1 VENIVKQLIDQRSR
15 PALTTLAAIAVALVA
30 AVAYAQG
37 APSPGKQGNSGGGM
51 MMGQG
56 ASSAMHESMMKG
68 MRDMQSMRTTGDID
82 RDFATMM
89 RMHHQQAIEMAEQ
102 QLRDGKD
109 PEMKAMSK
117 RIIEDQRKEVK
128 EFDDWLAKRVR

>member
-1 VENIVKQLIDQRSR
+1 MKRLAYQRSH
-15 PALTTLAAIAVALVA
+15 PALTTLAAMGLALA
-30 AVAYAQG
+30 TSVAYAQG
-37 APSPGKQGNSGGGM
+37 PSSPGKQGSSGGGM

-56 ASSAMHESMMKG
+56 GTSGMHESMMKG
-68 MRDMQSMRTTGDID
+68 MREMQSMRTTGDID

-109 PEMKAMSK
+109 PEMKAMAK

-128 EFDDWLAKRVR
+128 EFDDWLAKRGR